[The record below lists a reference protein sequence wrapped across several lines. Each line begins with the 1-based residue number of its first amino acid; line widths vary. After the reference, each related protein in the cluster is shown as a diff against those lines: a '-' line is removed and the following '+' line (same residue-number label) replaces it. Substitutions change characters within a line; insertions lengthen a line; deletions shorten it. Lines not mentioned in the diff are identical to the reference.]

1 MVTDLANYVVKVAYS
16 QILGAVVL
24 AVLFTAALTYNIL
37 VVRSYAYT
45 VSVSLMLCS
54 INDLY
59 IRNPLNIYKFQ

>member
-16 QILGAVVL
+16 QILGAVIL

-45 VSVSLMLCS
+45 VSV
-54 INDLY
+54 
-59 IRNPLNIYKFQ
+59 